1 MCGKDPILSPTT
13 YLWPGSPPHVR
24 ERPNQIRW
32 INRELGITPA
42 CAGKTRRLP
51 RTSAVFE
58 DHPRMCGKDP
68 ARPLGTTATWGSP
81 PHVRERLFVVVFL
94 FFRLGITPACAGK
107 THHGAAVGYCTEDH
121 PRMCGK
127 DTLNSVSISRR
138 TGSPPH
144 VRERLADVAY
154 SCIAGGITPA
164 CAGKTA
170 FVATDPNTVRDH
182 PRMCGKDD
190 CNYIIY
196 RALKGSPPHVRE
208 RLATAFVTMLIM
220 RITPACAGKTT
231 YDIYQYT
238 IYKDHPRMCG
248 KDKMW
253 GCM

>member
-1 MCGKDPILSPTT
+1 MCGKDP
-13 YLWPGSPPHVR
+13 
-24 ERPNQIRW
+24 
-32 INRELGITPA
+32 
-42 CAGKTRRLP
+42 CKTKSGP
-51 RTSAVFE
+51 R
-58 DHPRMCGKDP
+58 
-68 ARPLGTTATWGSP
+68 
-81 PHVRERLFVVVFL
+81 
-94 FFRLGITPACAGK
+94 
-107 THHGAAVGYCTEDH
+107 
-121 PRMCGK
+121 
-127 DTLNSVSISRR
+127 VS
-138 TGSPPH
+138 GSPPH

-154 SCIAGGITPA
+154 SCIAGGITSA

-248 KDKMW
+248 KDVISQALIYALLGSPPHVRERQNVGMYVNAYW
-253 GCM
+253 GITPACAGKTSHTPESRCSSKDHPRMCGKDAV